1 VTPEAGGRQPKHKET
16 KMTRAAYTKLG
27 QDLQLANYRPST
39 MKAYRRC
46 VERFLGHYRRPVA
59 ELREQ
64 EVRGFLL
71 HLINEKKAGPEN
83 EKMHLAALR
92 FFFETTLGRPE
103 EVVRIPWPKV
113 PRRLP
118 DILSGT
124 EVEKLLLAVEPPKYR
139 AVVVATYAAGL
150 RISEGCSLLTSDIDS
165 KRMLIHVRN
174 GKRGRDR
181 YVMLAQ
187 RLLVLLREYW
197 KLTRPAG
204 PYLFPGQE
212 AGAPVSPT
220 AVRCALRGAAEKT
233 GLTKRV
239 TPHTLR
245 HAFATHLLETGTDI
259 RTIQVLLGHSSIRST
274 TIYTRVSTQH
284 IGRVTSP
291 LDRLG
296 TREGAVLG

>member
-1 VTPEAGGRQPKHKET
+1 
-16 KMTRAAYTKLG
+16 MTSTEAYTKLG
-27 QDLQLANYRPST
+27 QDMQLANYRPST
-39 MKAYRRC
+39 MKAYQRC
-46 VERFLGHYRRPVA
+46 VERFLAHYRRPVA
-59 ELREQ
+59 KLRE
-64 EVRGFLL
+64 EEIRGFLL

-92 FFFETTLGRPE
+92 LFFETTLGRPE

-124 EVEKLLLAVEPPKYR
+124 EVEKLLLAVDPPKYR

-150 RISEGCSLLTSDIDS
+150 RIGEGCSLQTSDIDS
-165 KRMLIHVRN
+165 KRMLIHIRN

-187 RLLVLLREYW
+187 QLLVLLREYW
-197 KLTRPAG
+197 KLTRPTG

-212 AGAPVSPT
+212 AGASVSPT
-220 AVRCALRGAAEKT
+220 AVRCALRVAVEKT

-284 IGRVTSP
+284 IGRVMSP

-296 TREGAVLG
+296 TKEGAVLG